1 MGDKIVTPLARGGT
15 PEMGVMMISSLDRVW
30 TRPNNRFISFHAPG
44 NVNVEIDVGV
54 VGNGKEL
61 GN

>member
-1 MGDKIVTPLARGGT
+1 
-15 PEMGVMMISSLDRVW
+15 MGVMMISSLDRVW

-54 VGNGKEL
+54 VGNGKEW